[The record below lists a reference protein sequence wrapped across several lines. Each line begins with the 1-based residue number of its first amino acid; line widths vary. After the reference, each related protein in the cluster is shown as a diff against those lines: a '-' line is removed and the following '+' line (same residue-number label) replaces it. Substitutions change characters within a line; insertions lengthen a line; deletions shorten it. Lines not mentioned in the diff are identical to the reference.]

1 MLGYQ
6 NTIISQYANSPVLL
20 QIIQN
25 YNTYFDPQANLNNF
39 YSDIWDVATAQG
51 YGLDVWGR
59 IVGVSR
65 VLQVAAENYLGF
77 NGVTTSPTTPF
88 NVGPLY
94 AGGAINSN
102 FALTDSQF
110 RTLIYAKALANIWD
124 GSTPGLNKIL
134 LTLLPENPGYVVVA
148 SPLNIVLTFPSALTN
163 VQAAI
168 IGTSGVLPVPA
179 GVGVTVTS

>member
-1 MLGYQ
+1 MQNYQ
-6 NTIISQYANSPVLL
+6 QTIISRYANSSVIG
-20 QIIQN
+20 QVIQN
-25 YNTYFDPQANLNNF
+25 YNSYFDPQADIDAYYN
-39 YSDIWDVATAQG
+39 DIWNVATAQG

-65 VLQVAAENYLGF
+65 ILNVAAQNYLGF
-77 NGVTTSPTTPF
+77 EGVTTNPTTPF

-94 AGGAINSN
+94 SGVSLTTNY
-102 FALTDSQF
+102 ALTDASF

-134 LTLLPENPGYVVVA
+134 LTLLPNNPGYVAVP
-148 SPLNIVLTFPSALTN
+148 SPLNIVLTFPSPLTN
-163 VQAAI
+163 VEAAI
-168 IGTSGVLPVPA
+168 IGTSGVLPIPA